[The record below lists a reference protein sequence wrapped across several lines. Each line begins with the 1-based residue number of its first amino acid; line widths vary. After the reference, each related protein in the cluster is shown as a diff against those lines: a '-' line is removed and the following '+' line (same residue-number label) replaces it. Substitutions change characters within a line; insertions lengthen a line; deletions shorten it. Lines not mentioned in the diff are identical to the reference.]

1 MTNNV
6 EHLKITFNNESFTK
20 GTYNGIK
27 VIIHDKDGFINATDM
42 CNQFN
47 KRFRKI
53 FENHSW
59 QQYYSTFK
67 RINTTSPEKG
77 GCSDDEFIYQLNKG
91 IPDSKKELRGSYVDK
106 RLINYI
112 AIWASREYAVYVG
125 LIMDSINEKVHENL
139 NEKQLADTV
148 ENAKPIFNNIVNQL
162 APSNDKPAFEE
173 QFCYGCRDSIKS
185 LDSFEQMDLKRD
197 LDEYQL
203 IKERLSVAEKKI
215 NEWGSFIKQYYPEF
229 EK

>member
-6 EHLKITFNNESFTK
+6 EQLKTTINNESFTK

-27 VIIHDKDGFINATDM
+27 VIIRDKDGFINATDM

-59 QQYYSTFK
+59 QQYLTTFK
-67 RINTTSPEKG
+67 SIYYASPEKG
-77 GCSDDEFIYQLNKG
+77 GQENEPIYQLNKG
-91 IPDSKKELRGSYVDK
+91 ISTKYNEYRGSYVDK

-112 AIWASREYAVYVG
+112 AIWASPEYAVYVG
-125 LIMDSINEKVHENL
+125 MIMDSINDKVHETL
-139 NEKQLADTV
+139 HEEQLADTV
-148 ENAKPIFNNIVNQL
+148 ENAKPIFNNIVNQI
-162 APSNDKPAFEE
+162 APNDKTAFEE

-185 LDSFEQMDLKRD
+185 LDSFEQMDLKKD
-197 LDEYQL
+197 IDEYKS
-203 IKERLSVAEKKI
+203 IKERLNVVEKKLD
-215 NEWGSFIKQYYPEF
+215 EWGSFIKQYHPEF